1 MRRLSVPI
9 FFLLFG
15 VFPLAAQSLDWSS
28 VGSTGAIDESS
39 TALYDFSG
47 RALQFRSGA
56 TGTIVARYQVHDT
69 YGAGVT
75 RTPPW
80 HVLWASL
87 SDGATVRLLSVEK
100 CFGAEQTICTITST
114 EGSGPSCRLCI
125 FGELLNFGTNSY
137 YIETTLTRSSTATNS
152 ALNLVALSP

>member
-1 MRRLSVPI
+1 MRRLSLTLV
-9 FFLLFG
+9 LLLAA
-15 VFPLAAQSLDWSS
+15 FPLAAQSLDWSS
-28 VGSTGAIDESS
+28 VGSTGAVDESS
-39 TALYDFSG
+39 TSLYEFNG

-87 SDGATVRLLSVEK
+87 SDGATVRLVGVDK
-100 CFGAEQTICTITST
+100 CFGSEETICTITSA

-125 FGELLNFGTNSY
+125 FGELLNFGNKSY
-137 YIETTLTRSSTATNS
+137 FIETTLTRSSTSSTS